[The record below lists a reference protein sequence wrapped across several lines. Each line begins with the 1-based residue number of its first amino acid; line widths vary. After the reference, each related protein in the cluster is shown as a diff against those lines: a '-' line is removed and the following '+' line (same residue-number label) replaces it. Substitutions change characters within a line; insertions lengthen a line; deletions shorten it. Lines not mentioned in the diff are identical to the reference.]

1 MSIYLFHFLG
11 KVFNLLFVSLVT
23 LFNSYQVRILDLVN
37 INNNLNKDTNVLTSI
52 VNYNKEYVYNYK
64 LPSGESNILQKGV
77 FGINYN
83 NGEEIINI
91 QPASNEIIEVGTGK
105 NGNFSGRLTGYG
117 PDCPGCSS
125 VGNVACFTEN
135 KKNHSLITDG
145 IYYED
150 DEYGRVR
157 ILAAS
162 TYFSCGTIV
171 EVKRGDYSF
180 TAVVLDRGYD
190 MAQAWKNGI
199 VWMDLAYD
207 SQASAASDG
216 KLLGYNYTFKVK
228 RWGW

>member
-11 KVFNLLFVSLVT
+11 RIFNLLFVSFIT
-23 LFNSYQVRILDLVN
+23 LFNSYQVKTLNLVSV
-37 INNNLNKDTNVLTSI
+37 NNNLNKDTNVSINI

-64 LPSGESNILQKGV
+64 LPSGEEKILQKGIL
-77 FGINYN
+77 GINYD

-105 NGNFSGRLTGYG
+105 NGNFAGRLTGYG

-125 VGNVACFTEN
+125 VGNVACFTKN
-135 KKNHSLITDG
+135 KKNHSLISDG

-162 TYFSCGTIV
+162 TYFNCGTIV

-190 MAQAWKNGI
+190 MTQAWKNGI

-216 KLLGYNYTFKVK
+216 KSLGYNYTFKVK